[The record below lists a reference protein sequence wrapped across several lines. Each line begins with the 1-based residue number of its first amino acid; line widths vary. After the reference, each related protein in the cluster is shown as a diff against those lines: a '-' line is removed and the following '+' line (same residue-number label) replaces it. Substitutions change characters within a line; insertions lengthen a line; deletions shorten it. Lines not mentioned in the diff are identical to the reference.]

1 MSEVERM
8 KFSGVTSDQLPPSQN
23 NEDQTQPPSSAMF
36 TLWNL
41 IADLVDTQNL
51 KEDQQQQI
59 MDFYAKARTTVPRLV
74 CLVQLFLNCMQILE
88 QVKDFV
94 VFSEG
99 DDSNSFINENFI
111 RNVEAIIKKDY
122 YKYDKTY
129 LTSMESDK
137 EVTDPM
143 IIVNKDAV
151 LIGWQLYEYY
161 LRIATKLFTINYT
174 FPTKSMPLPSSVL
187 NRQKSLKQ
195 SIMYFDFNIFPT
207 SAISVKHP
215 VTGETGII
223 KNRPALGER
232 AINELMQDNL
242 LKYNYF
248 LTNARGYNVK
258 AYMKIPP
265 PSVNDPTREEFVAKM
280 LKHDINIDEYCAIY
294 EKCSIPLNHN
304 LSTLALRIFASSS
317 CLVNQY
323 VKYRGVLNN
332 TIQQHVANSVI
343 HETDTGCFII
353 QNQDAFTVQFHDI
366 ENWVVG
372 TCVERTN
379 NPGQPTTTIFHAPPF
394 KGPSQTTT
402 PAEVNIFP
410 DIVEESSMTQ
420 HQYCIEV
427 LSNQQNINITQISPP
442 EHNNSFESI
451 HNLSAMSCEQIDN
464 VEHNSSHILV
474 QPTVRETT
482 NICEDRHELAVKKE
496 HVRWNEKQF
505 RPFVMTVDEINV
517 ESEASTSIPQSSHLK
532 NYEKKTT
539 NNNTQNIEKQMPH
552 DEEEVVHTQSQP
564 VGRKRK
570 AETDENYGEHQQT
583 RTQTRKLRRK

>member
-1 MSEVERM
+1 
-8 KFSGVTSDQLPPSQN
+8 
-23 NEDQTQPPSSAMF
+23 
-36 TLWNL
+36 
-41 IADLVDTQNL
+41 
-51 KEDQQQQI
+51 
-59 MDFYAKARTTVPRLV
+59 
-74 CLVQLFLNCMQILE
+74 
-88 QVKDFV
+88 
-94 VFSEG
+94 
-99 DDSNSFINENFI
+99 
-111 RNVEAIIKKDY
+111 
-122 YKYDKTY
+122 
-129 LTSMESDK
+129 
-137 EVTDPM
+137 
-143 IIVNKDAV
+143 
-151 LIGWQLYEYY
+151 
-161 LRIATKLFTINYT
+161 
-174 FPTKSMPLPSSVL
+174 
-187 NRQKSLKQ
+187 
-195 SIMYFDFNIFPT
+195 
-207 SAISVKHP
+207 
-215 VTGETGII
+215 
-223 KNRPALGER
+223 
-232 AINELMQDNL
+232 
-242 LKYNYF
+242 
-248 LTNARGYNVK
+248 
-258 AYMKIPP
+258 MKIPP